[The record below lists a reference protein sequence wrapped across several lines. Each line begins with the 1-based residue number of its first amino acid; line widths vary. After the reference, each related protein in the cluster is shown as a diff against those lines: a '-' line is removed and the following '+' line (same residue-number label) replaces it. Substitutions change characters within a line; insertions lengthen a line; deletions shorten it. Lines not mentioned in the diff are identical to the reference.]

1 MSTGEG
7 PEGGQTV
14 ARAGAMWASLAALA
28 GGHFAVDS
36 CTGIWPIYKTLAH
49 LDLTTAGMIATGSAM
64 VGNGLQV
71 VFGALADRGHRKQL
85 LVAGV
90 CLAGAVML
98 TPRADSYAMM
108 FALVMTTYVG
118 AAAFHPA
125 GAGSAG
131 SLSQQRTGV
140 VMGLFLAGGYAGFA
154 LSQITFA
161 SLYSVAPSLTAALL
175 LLPLAAAVALRR
187 HVPDVSPA
195 AHGSP
200 ARHAAASGRAFWRAL
215 VPLFGVQVFATA
227 LNLAV
232 IFLLPDLLL
241 SRHATPWMV
250 RGGGHL
256 AFVLGGCLTL
266 LPAGHAADRFG
277 ARRVLAMANVA
288 TGALL
293 LALLARSSASFTDLG
308 LIAALG
314 AANGANN
321 VVTIAEGNRRLPG
334 RGSVASALLM
344 GAPWCLA
351 AVSPVVAGA
360 LADPS
365 RGGTPAR
372 ALTWVSLAIPAAL
385 VASLWT
391 VGTRPT
397 ETGDENRPERELE

>member
-1 MSTGEG
+1 
-7 PEGGQTV
+7 
-14 ARAGAMWASLAALA
+14 MWASLAALA

-49 LDLTTAGMIATGSAM
+49 LDLTTAGMIATVSAV

-71 VFGALADRGHRKQL
+71 VFGALADRGHRKRL

-98 TPRADSYAMM
+98 TPRAESYAMM

-131 SLSQQRTGV
+131 SLSQRRTGAL
-140 VMGLFLAGGYAGFA
+140 MGLFLAGGYAGFG

-161 SLYSVAPSLTAALL
+161 SLYSVSPSLPAVLL
-175 LLPLAAAVALRR
+175 LLPLAAAVALHRYA
-187 HVPDVSPA
+187 PDVSPV

-200 ARHAAASGRAFWRAL
+200 ARRAAAPTRGFWRAL
-215 VPLFGVQVFATA
+215 LPLFGVQVFATA

-241 SRHATPWMV
+241 SRHAAPWMV

-277 ARRVLAMANVA
+277 ARRILAMANMA
-288 TGALL
+288 TGTLL
-293 LALLARSSASFTDLG
+293 LALLARSGASFADVG

-321 VVTIAEGNRRLPG
+321 IVTIAEGNRRLPG

-351 AVSPVVAGA
+351 AVSPLVAGT
-360 LADPS
+360 LADSS

-372 ALTWVSLAIPAAL
+372 ALTWVGLAVPAAL
-385 VASLWT
+385 FASLWT
-391 VGTRPT
+391 VSGGPARR
-397 ETGDENRPERELE
+397 EAENRPTRDLG